1 MLKYKIDV
9 IEALKAKGYTTYQ
22 IRTKKLLS
30 ESTLQK
36 LRNKQ
41 PISWG
46 NIDTICSMLNCQPGD
61 ILEYINEMAELKSL
75 TDKLYSSLG
84 IKSDFFDTTT
94 ATGIET
100 RETYYR
106 LFGHYPEDD
115 LNIYS
120 EISPD

>member
-22 IRTKKLLS
+22 IRTEKLLS

-75 TDKLYSSLG
+75 TDKLISSLG
-84 IKSDFFDTTT
+84 VKSDLFNATT
-94 ATGIET
+94 ATGIEE

-115 LNIYS
+115 LNIDH
-120 EISPD
+120 EKSPD

>member
-1 MLKYKIDV
+1 MLKYRIDV

-22 IRTKKLLS
+22 IRAEKLLS

-46 NIDTICSMLNCQPGD
+46 NIDAICSMLNCQPGD
-61 ILEYINEMAELKSL
+61 ILEYKNEMAELKSL
-75 TDKLYSSLG
+75 ADKLEESLG
-84 IKSDFFDTTT
+84 IKSDLFDTTT
-94 ATGIET
+94 ATGIEK

-106 LFGHYPEDD
+106 LFGHYPEDY
-115 LNIYS
+115 LKIYN
-120 EISPD
+120 EKFPD